1 MVYFSIAATFCN
13 HYKTPLFMASKKK
26 RKTTIE
32 QLGKYTN
39 FCLTLLNIYEKVK
52 GYLPDLSEY
61 LERINEY
68 LEWLK

>member
-1 MVYFSIAATFCN
+1 
-13 HYKTPLFMASKKK
+13 MASKKK